1 MSMGIDRGGIDRMS
15 ASVSSLGANLEGFDP
30 ALAAQFDA
38 SLQSARQ
45 NNMTAGPRYALN
57 DSPWQ
62 PDQTKTDAAPGV
74 TTPPSDAPVPPPTNS
89 PPTKSQPT
97 YSKPPLNPHLRRR
110 PEPEKKWQQRGT
122 HATKQH

>member
-1 MSMGIDRGGIDRMS
+1 MSIGIDSVGIDRMS

-45 NNMTAGPRYALN
+45 NNMTAGPRHALN

-62 PDQTKTDAAPGV
+62 PDQTKTDAAPGAP
-74 TTPPSDAPVPPPTNS
+74 TPPSGAPGAPPTTPQTTQPQ
-89 PPTKSQPT
+89 PPA
-97 YSKPPLNPHLRRR
+97 H
-110 PEPEKKWQQRGT
+110 
-122 HATKQH
+122 